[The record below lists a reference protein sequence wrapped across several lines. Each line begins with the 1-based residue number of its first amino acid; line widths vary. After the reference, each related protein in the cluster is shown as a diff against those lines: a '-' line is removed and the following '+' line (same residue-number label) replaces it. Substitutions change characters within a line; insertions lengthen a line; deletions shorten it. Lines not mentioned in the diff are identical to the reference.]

1 MLQKLIIRNYAIIDH
16 LVVEPDSGLN
26 IVTGETGAGKSIILG
41 ALSLILGARAD
52 TSVLIRKSEKCV
64 VEAFFD
70 VQGNKMFLEALREAE
85 LDEDTQC
92 IIRREISSAGK
103 SRAFVND
110 TPVTLAVLNQLTS
123 LLVDLHQQFDQLDIR
138 NEQFQL
144 DVLDAVAQNTTLLTK
159 YRQQYR
165 AYRDAGERLSG
176 YTGRQAQL
184 RQEVDYKQYLLT
196 ELLDADFREGE
207 VEEADQQLRTMTH
220 AERIREVLQAGRYA
234 LDEGE
239 TSLLGELKRIS
250 QQLQG
255 ITGLMPDIQ
264 PLADRILSAR
274 TELQDVADELQR
286 YQDKV
291 LLDPEQMG
299 RLRERI
305 DLGYKL
311 LKKHNVADTVGLLA
325 IQAQLEADLQET
337 TSLDEQIRQ
346 CREEYERLEQQ
357 LRETGAAMSS
367 RRSEAASGFA
377 EDVSRLLA
385 SVDMPGA
392 RFAVSVQPVSD
403 PGPSGMDEVQ
413 FLLDANRSGQLLP
426 VYKAASGGEMSRIM
440 LAIKSLTA
448 KAMDMPVLI
457 FDEVDTGISGEA
469 ARQVGALLRELAAY
483 HQVISIT
490 HQPQVAAKAT
500 RHFYV
505 YKEADGT
512 QQVHTRLRV
521 LEPDERVTAIAR
533 MIGGDQPGEA
543 ALQHARELVGAL
555 S

>member
-16 LVVEPDSGLN
+16 LVVEPDAGLN

-70 VQGNKMFLEALREAE
+70 VEGNNTFLEALRQAE

-144 DVLDAVAQNTTLLTK
+144 DVLDAVAQNAAQLAK

-165 AYRDAGERLSG
+165 AYRDAEQRLAG
-176 YTGRQAQL
+176 YTARQAQL
-184 RQEVDYKQYLLT
+184 RQESDYKQYLLD
-196 ELLDADFREGE
+196 ELLQAGFAGGE
-207 VEEADQQLRTMTH
+207 IEDADQQLRTMTH
-220 AERIREVLQAGRYA
+220 AERIREVLQTSRFT

-239 TSLLGELKRIS
+239 TPLLGELKRLS
-250 QQLQG
+250 QQLQS

-274 TELQDVADELQR
+274 AELQDVADELQR
-286 YQDKV
+286 YEDKV
-291 LLDPEQMG
+291 LLDPEQME

-311 LKKHNVADTVGLLA
+311 LKKHDAPDTAGLLT
-325 IQAQLEADLQET
+325 IQAQLEADLRET
-337 TSLDEQIRQ
+337 NNLDEQIRQ
-346 CREEYERLEQQ
+346 CREAYERLDRE
-357 LRETGAAMSS
+357 LRATAADLSA
-367 RRSEAASGFA
+367 RRNEAATGFS
-377 EDVSRLLA
+377 EEVSRLLA

-392 RFAVSVQPVSD
+392 RFVASVQPVPA

-440 LAIKSLTA
+440 LAVKSLTA
-448 KAMDMPVLI
+448 RAMDMPVLI

-469 ARQVGALLRELAAY
+469 ARQVGNLLRGLSRY
-483 HQVISIT
+483 HQVICIT
-490 HQPQVAAKAT
+490 HQPQVAAKGT

-505 YKEADGT
+505 YKESGND
-512 QQVHTRLRV
+512 QQIHTRLRV
-521 LEPDERVTAIAR
+521 LAPGERVDAIAR
-533 MIGGDQPGEA
+533 MIGGDEPGEA
-543 ALQHARELVGAL
+543 VLQHVRELVAENK
-555 S
+555 